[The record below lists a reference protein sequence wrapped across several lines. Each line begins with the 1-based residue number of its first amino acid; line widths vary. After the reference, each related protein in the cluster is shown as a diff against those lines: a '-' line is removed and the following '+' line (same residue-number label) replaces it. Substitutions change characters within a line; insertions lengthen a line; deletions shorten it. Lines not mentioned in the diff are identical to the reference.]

1 MLPQGST
8 TSTAVMTNT
17 NTKTKINT
25 NFLVKPKKHEE
36 GLPFLSKV
44 PVGATSKH
52 LVHQSLVFR
61 VLLEQ
66 LVLKK
71 EMHWFKCLSN
81 EIKSEILRLE
91 KLEYQIG
98 FCTPVPSSKGFY
110 IKDNHK
116 CASFDTTS
124 YPIALSKK
132 RVKVVVM
139 KLFTFF
145 VFFLGVKGLW
155 RVGSKEIFVFVCV
168 CFGFGRRKRGV
179 G

>member
-1 MLPQGST
+1 MSNAASGLHNINRSDDKHKYKDKDKHKL
-8 TSTAVMTNT
+8 SRE
-17 NTKTKINT
+17 TKKTRG
-25 NFLVKPKKHEE
+25 

-98 FCTPVPSSKGFY
+98 FCTPAPSSKEIY
-110 IKDNHK
+110 I
-116 CASFDTTS
+116 
-124 YPIALSKK
+124 
-132 RVKVVVM
+132 
-139 KLFTFF
+139 
-145 VFFLGVKGLW
+145 
-155 RVGSKEIFVFVCV
+155 
-168 CFGFGRRKRGV
+168 
-179 G
+179 